1 MYLNN
6 QARLEKEESLV
17 HQNQKQLK
25 RELLSRFKETKR
37 KRTNINSDDE
47 LSLVLSNKRS
57 KELKGYY
64 KFETAKLWATPTRQR
79 ERKRPTDIYVPEN
92 NVDSPMSTIASPLAA
107 TRRTLVADD
116 YVGTRVAFK
125 CLSIVFYGTV
135 KCCFVGDRQ
144 AKNWE
149 IVYDNKDKEEIL
161 VDEFRKQQRL
171 YTREEM
177 YDTKGNPNRPPIQ

>member
-79 ERKRPTDIYVPEN
+79 ERKKPMDIHILEN
-92 NVDSPMSTIASPLAA
+92 NVGSPVLSIDSTLAG
-107 TRRTLVADD
+107 TRRTLVTND
-116 YVGTRVAFK
+116 YIGTRIAFK
-125 CLSIVFYGTV
+125 CRGAVFYGTV
-135 KCCFVGDRQ
+135 KRCFLND
-144 AKNWE
+144 
-149 IVYDNKDKEEIL
+149 
-161 VDEFRKQQRL
+161 
-171 YTREEM
+171 
-177 YDTKGNPNRPPIQ
+177 